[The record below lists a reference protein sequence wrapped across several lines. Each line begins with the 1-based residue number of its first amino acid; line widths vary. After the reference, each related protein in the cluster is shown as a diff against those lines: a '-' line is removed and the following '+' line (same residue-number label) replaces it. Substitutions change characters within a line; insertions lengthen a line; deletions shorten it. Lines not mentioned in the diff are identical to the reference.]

1 MLHAANDP
9 LALPNAVVDK
19 KARTSMGCS
28 PNGKAVV
35 MHRQSKPSIA
45 VKTFPC
51 RFHAAPAWRAVC
63 LVGLELAVNQF
74 DRNGAAD
81 GLRCCRA
88 TEFLPRQAQMEAYRA
103 FRNSQHC
110 SNLLWE
116 SSLCY
121 QIDALKL
128 SGG

>member
-1 MLHAANDP
+1 MFPERQGRGHASAEQAFNRSKD
-9 LALPNAVVDK
+9 V
-19 KARTSMGCS
+19 SM
-28 PNGKAVV
+28 P
-35 MHRQSKPSIA
+35 
-45 VKTFPC
+45 
-51 RFHAAPAWRAVC
+51 FHAAPAWSAVC